1 MESMAEQRSSSG
13 ILQKEIESQ
22 STREA
27 EEILGQAEREAH
39 RILENAR
46 REAEKIRAE
55 TLRKAEVQA
64 EGIRRK
70 ILSSVHL
77 EVKNQA
83 LRTREE
89 LLSKIFQDVV
99 KKLDALRQK
108 KGYDEYLKKFI
119 IEGILALDT
128 DKIRILS
135 GDVEKKR
142 LNDAMIAQI
151 KKDVKKQTGRTV
163 LFTVADQVLPE
174 SGVVIV
180 SADERMLFDNR
191 FSTRMRRLENTLR
204 LEAIKRVMG

>member
-1 MESMAEQRSSSG
+1 MESMAEKSSSSG

-27 EEILGQAEREAH
+27 KEILEQAEREAN
-39 RILENAR
+39 RILDGAR
-46 REAEKIRAE
+46 KEAEKIRAE
-55 TLRKAEVQA
+55 ILRKAEGQA

-77 EVKNQA
+77 EVKNQT
-83 LRTREE
+83 LRTRED
-89 LLSKIFQDVV
+89 LLTKIFQEVM
-99 KKLDALRQK
+99 KKLDAFHRT
-108 KGYDEYLKKFI
+108 KGYEKYLKKLV
-119 IEGILALDT
+119 IEGVLALDT

-142 LNDAMIAQI
+142 LNDAMVAQI
-151 KKDVKKQTGRTV
+151 QKEVKKQTGRTMSIS
-163 LFTVADQVLPE
+163 LADQVLPE
-174 SGVVIV
+174 SGVVMV

-191 FSTRMRRLENTLR
+191 FSTRIRRLQNELR

>member
-27 EEILGQAEREAH
+27 EEILGQAEREAN
-39 RILENAR
+39 RILDNAR
-46 REAEKIRAE
+46 RDAEKIRAE
-55 TLRKAEVQA
+55 MLRKAEVQA

-83 LRTREE
+83 LRTRED
-89 LLSKIFQDVV
+89 LLTKIFQEVM
-99 KKLDALRQK
+99 KKLDAFRRT
-108 KGYDEYLKKFI
+108 KGYDEYLKKLV
-119 IEGILALDT
+119 IEGALALDT

-142 LNDAMIAQI
+142 LNDTIVEQI
-151 KKDVKKQTGRTV
+151 KREVKKQTGRV
-163 LFTVADQVLPE
+163 VSLSVADQVLPE
-174 SGVVIV
+174 SGVVMV

-191 FSTRMRRLENTLR
+191 FSTRMRRLQNVLR

>member
-22 STREA
+22 STKEA
-27 EEILGQAEREAH
+27 EEILGQAEREAR

-46 REAEKIRAE
+46 KEAEKIRAE
-55 TLRKAEVQA
+55 ILRKAEVQA

-77 EVKNQA
+77 EMKNQA
-83 LRTREE
+83 LRAQEE
-89 LLSKIFQDVV
+89 LLSRIFRDVI
-99 KKLDALRQK
+99 KKLDAFRQT
-108 KGYDEYLKKFI
+108 KGYGEYLKKFV

-135 GDVEKKR
+135 GDVEKKC
-142 LNDAMIAQI
+142 LNNAMVTQI

-163 LFTVADQVLPE
+163 SLTVAEQVLPE
-174 SGVVIV
+174 SGVVMV
-180 SADERMLFDNR
+180 SADERILFDNR
-191 FSTRMRRLENTLR
+191 FSTRMRRLRNTLR